1 MNKKITKLLALAL
14 CAVMLIGVL
23 SGCGNNDSTDPT
35 TGTIPKV
42 AEIAGTI
49 MLNVNACVEISYDS
63 EGLVLNIQEVDHDGH
78 ELLADYSGYLGTPCV
93 EVVKELTEHSV
104 NIELLTKEFNHI
116 VIKQLPGAKL
126 PTATFLED
134 LGAAAKT
141 AAGITV
147 AVSIVTEADLD
158 ADGNI
163 TAKKA
168 YDLLQNAL
176 FITKFDLV
184 ESTEELIDGA
194 YEFQIV
200 AGHLEGG
207 YIVEA
212 ATGYVY
218 EGEVV
223 IEDEIVNED
232 VYEETEEGVTN
243 PVEEEVPEEPTEIIP
258 EPSVED

>member
-35 TGTIPKV
+35 TGTVPKV

-63 EGLVLNIQEVDHDGH
+63 EGLVLNVQEVDHDGH
-78 ELLADYSGYLGTPCV
+78 ELLADYAGYLGTSCV

-134 LGAAAKT
+134 LGAAAKA

-147 AVSIVTEADLD
+147 AVSIITEADLD

-168 YDLLQNAL
+168 YDLVHNAL
-176 FITKFDLV
+176 FVAEFDLI
-184 ESTEELIDGA
+184 ESNEELIDGA
-194 YEFQIV
+194 YEFHV
-200 AGHLEGG
+200 VTDHLEGG

-223 IEDEIVNED
+223 IDDATQDADEEYQEYED
-232 VYEETEEGVTN
+232 VTTAPTEEA
-243 PVEEEVPEEPTEIIP
+243 PVDSTEAIP
-258 EPSVED
+258 EPSIEE

>member
-1 MNKKITKLLALAL
+1 MNKNITKLLVLAL

-23 SGCGNNDSTDPT
+23 SGCGDNDSSDPT
-35 TGTIPKV
+35 TGTVPEV

-63 EGLVLNIQEVDHDGH
+63 EGLVLNVQEVDHDGH
-78 ELLADYSGYLGTPCV
+78 ELLADYTGYLGTPCL

-104 NIELLTKEFNHI
+104 NMDLLTNEFNHI

-126 PTATFLED
+126 PTETFLED
-134 LGAAAKT
+134 LGAAAKA

-163 TAKKA
+163 SAKKA
-168 YDLLQNAL
+168 YDLLHNAL
-176 FITKFDLV
+176 FVAEFDLI
-184 ESTEELIDGA
+184 ESNEELIDGA
-194 YEFQIV
+194 YEFHIV
-200 AGHLEGG
+200 TGHLDGG

-223 IEDEIVNED
+223 IDDESQNADDEYQEYED
-232 VYEETEEGVTN
+232 VTTAPSEEAPEDPTEE
-243 PVEEEVPEEPTEIIP
+243 IP
-258 EPSVED
+258 EPSVEA